1 MAVSNKDNPRAER
14 PAVEQATAAPGEK
27 RTGAPDRP
35 ANLGSEPEQPQR
47 PGGVD
52 GAADQAE
59 ARERMTPT
67 PVGVA
72 GARTMPAGES
82 TDPVVQQLLAER
94 ETARL
99 NRNED
104 RMRDL
109 DKQLSDAGYTVA

>member
-1 MAVSNKDNPRAER
+1 MAKNSDNPA
-14 PAVEQATAAPGEK
+14 ASNVEQATAAPGEK
-27 RTGAPDRP
+27 RATSKPA

-59 ARERMTPT
+59 ARERMAPT
-67 PVGVA
+67 PATTVGTGTV
-72 GARTMPAGES
+72 PAAES

-99 NRNED
+99 NRDED
-104 RMRDL
+104 RMKGL
-109 DKQLSDAGYTVA
+109 DRRLSDAGYTVG